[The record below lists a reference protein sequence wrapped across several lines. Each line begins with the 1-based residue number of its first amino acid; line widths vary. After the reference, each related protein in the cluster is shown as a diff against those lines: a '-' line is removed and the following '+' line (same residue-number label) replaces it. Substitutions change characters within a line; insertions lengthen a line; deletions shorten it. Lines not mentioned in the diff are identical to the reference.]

1 MGIFSSIMD
10 KIFHHSQQNTTVATS
25 AQQGQPAQAGTPAGT
40 GQQSQSPAATQS
52 STATAGAAPAQR
64 MQSVDVDAVLT
75 KVASTK
81 GGGGNWRTSIVDL
94 LKLLDLDSSLTAR
107 KELGNELNV
116 HAGAD
121 GSAEQNMALQRAV
134 MAKLAENGGKVP
146 DSMRH

>member
-25 AQQGQPAQAGTPAGT
+25 AQQGQPAQTGTQAGM
-40 GQQSQSPAATQS
+40 GQQSQSPGAMQ

-64 MQSVDVDAVLT
+64 MQSVDVDTVLT

-94 LKLLDLDSSLTAR
+94 LKLLDLDSSLNAR
-107 KELGNELNV
+107 KELANELNV

-121 GSAEQNMALQRAV
+121 GTAEQNMALQRAV

-146 DSMRH
+146 DSLRH